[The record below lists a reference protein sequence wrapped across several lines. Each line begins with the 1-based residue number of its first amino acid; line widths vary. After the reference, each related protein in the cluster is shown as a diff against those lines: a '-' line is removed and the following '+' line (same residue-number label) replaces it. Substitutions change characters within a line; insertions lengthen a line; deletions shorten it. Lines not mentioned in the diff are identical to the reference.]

1 LHVDFVA
8 HFPFTPV
15 NNPII
20 FQTMKTVALI
30 VAGGSGE
37 RFGGETPKQYRLVVG
52 RPLLAW
58 TIARFEQAASIDQI
72 VVVAGEDFLLYVNN
86 QVVNPY
92 GFAKVTKI
100 VPGGATRG
108 ESVRR
113 GIDSLPISTSYVAI
127 HDGVRPLVKPT
138 DIDAVVAEAQT
149 HRAAILADSVTDTV
163 KRAKD
168 GLILATLDRRHLYL
182 AQTPQVFQYDLIKE
196 AYHKGNQEGIEGTD
210 DAVMVET
217 LGFMVTLVPS
227 TGPNPKL
234 TRPEDLDY
242 ITMVLERENR
252 G

>member
-1 LHVDFVA
+1 
-8 HFPFTPV
+8 
-15 NNPII
+15 
-20 FQTMKTVALI
+20 MKTVALI
-30 VAGGSGE
+30 VAGCSGE
-37 RFGGETPKQYRLVVG
+37 RFGGDAPKQFQLVAG

-72 VVVAGEDFLLYVNN
+72 VVVVAEDFLLYVNN
-86 QVVNPY
+86 QVVDPF

-100 VPGGATRG
+100 IPGGTTRG

-127 HDGVRPLVKPT
+127 HDGVRPLVRPS
-138 DIDAVVAEAQT
+138 DIDAVVAEAQH
-149 HRAAILADSVTDTV
+149 HRAAILARPITDTV

-168 GLILATLDRRHLYL
+168 GLIIATLDRRHLFL
-182 AQTPQVFQYDLIKE
+182 AETPQVFQYDLIKE

-217 LGFMVTLVPS
+217 LGFMVTLVAS

-234 TRPEDLDY
+234 TRPEDLEY
-242 ITMVLERENR
+242 IKMVLERENR